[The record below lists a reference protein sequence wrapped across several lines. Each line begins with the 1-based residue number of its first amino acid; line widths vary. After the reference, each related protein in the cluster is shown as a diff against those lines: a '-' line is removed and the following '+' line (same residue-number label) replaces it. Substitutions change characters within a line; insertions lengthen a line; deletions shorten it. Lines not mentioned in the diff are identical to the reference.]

1 MSTTEEYLD
10 GLLQETMGQKE
21 SEAKTA
27 QPDIT
32 KEEKIAVPADDN
44 HKMSPDEI
52 AALFAQMQGDSE
64 PAAEPALTTEQ
75 EPEVGSEEKPAEI
88 PVTEAAE
95 PEAEPEPVEEAPKE
109 EPITPPADDNHKMSP
124 DEIAALFAQMQ
135 RDPEPAAE
143 SESEAEPEPVE
154 EAPKEEEIAAPADDN
169 HKMNPDEIAALFA
182 QMQGDP
188 EPMAESEPEAE
199 PEPVEEAPKEEE
211 IAAPADDNHKM
222 SPDEIA
228 ALFAQM
234 QGDSEP
240 TAEPAPAAEQEP
252 EVRSEEKPAEI
263 PVTEAAEPE
272 VEAEPEPVAEAP
284 KEEPVAALADDNHKM
299 SPDEIAALF
308 AQMQGDPEPAAEPA
322 PTAEQEPEVRSEE
335 KPAEIP
341 VTEAAEPEAESE
353 PVAEA
358 PKEEEIAAPAD
369 DNHKMSPDEI
379 AALFA
384 QMQGDSKPTA
394 ESEPVVEPEAVTE
407 SEAASEENEAE
418 PETESVE
425 NAKKSDMSDELSA
438 LLKEI
443 QAEPD
448 EEEQQEPDADEAQA
462 ESDAEEQAETAT
474 EEKIPPQE
482 EMEIDLSDP
491 DAMSFLQEI
500 REKEEPKESKN
511 EDDAVNEIEELLR
524 KSDNHEM
531 VSEELDLPGEQD
543 ALLDEPTERVGTEQ
557 SDEGKAE
564 NGDKSAKK
572 KKGLFSFF
580 GKKKKKQEDPEQ
592 QTDDILDAQT
602 TAEREAEAAGEESEP
617 VADGDVHDLL
627 QDLFEDEGSLAGD
640 SLQKE
645 ETAGEQISESAD
657 IQKEKKESFWKKL
670 GNVLFEE
677 DEEEIE
683 PEGQEPEKKKK
694 DKKGKKKKKVTDAS
708 DNQGILEELDAEGAD
723 GKKGKK
729 KKKDKKKPKKE
740 KKALPKEGTEK
751 EEDSKKLPTKMVVRI
766 FILAF
771 SILALLVIVVEII
784 PSMWTAADARNA
796 FYKKEYR
803 AAYEEMTGKKLSKK
817 DQRLYEKARLVASM
831 QQRYDAYT
839 TYTALQ
845 MPVEAL
851 DSLLSGYLFW
861 QQEADAITEY
871 DATTET
877 DAVKY
882 QILNTL
888 YDTYQ
893 LTEDD
898 VRQINALDDYDYT
911 VKLEELTGSLSH
923 KNSNAQQAGSIAVT
937 GDAQATDTTTAPAAD
952 STSDGTQDDPAG
964 NAADMTQLQDILPE
978 EEME

>member
-21 SEAKTA
+21 SDAKTA

-32 KEEKIAVPADDN
+32 KKEKNAAPTDDNHKMSPDEIAALFAQMQGDPEPAAEPEPVVAPQSESVEDQEDTTESQQLEPVSEQEPVAEAPKEEKVAAPADDN

-75 EPEVGSEEKPAEI
+75 EPEVRSEEKPAEI

-95 PEAEPEPVEEAPKE
+95 PEAEPEPVEEVPKE

-135 RDPEPAAE
+135 GNPEPAAE
-143 SESEAEPEPVE
+143 SEPVNEAVEETTEIQQPESVSEPEPVA
-154 EAPKEEEIAAPADDN
+154 EAPKEEPIA
-169 HKMNPDEIAALFA
+169 E
-182 QMQGDP
+182 
-188 EPMAESEPEAE
+188 
-199 PEPVEEAPKEEE
+199 
-211 IAAPADDNHKM
+211 PADDNHKM

-234 QGDSEP
+234 QGNPE
-240 TAEPAPAAEQEP
+240 PAAESEP
-252 EVRSEEKPAEI
+252 VNEAVEETTEI
-263 PVTEAAEPE
+263 QQPE
-272 VEAEPEPVAEAP
+272 SVSEPEPVAEAP
-284 KEEPVAALADDNHKM
+284 KEEP
-299 SPDEIAALF
+299 
-308 AQMQGDPEPAAEPA
+308 
-322 PTAEQEPEVRSEE
+322 
-335 KPAEIP
+335 
-341 VTEAAEPEAESE
+341 
-353 PVAEA
+353 
-358 PKEEEIAAPAD
+358 IAAPAD

-379 AALFA
+379 ATLFA
-384 QMQGDSKPTA
+384 QMQGDSEPTA
-394 ESEPVVEPEAVTE
+394 EPEPVVETEAVTE
-407 SEAASEENEAE
+407 SEAAPEENEAE
-418 PETESVE
+418 LETESVE
-425 NAKKSDMSDELSA
+425 NAKESDMSDELSA

-448 EEEQQEPDADEAQA
+448 EEEQQEPDEEEQQEPDEEEQQEPDEDEAQA

-474 EEKIPPQE
+474 EEKLPPQE

-640 SLQKE
+640 SLQKK
-645 ETAGEQISESAD
+645 ETAGEQISEAVD

-740 KKALPKEGTEK
+740 KKVLPKEGTEK

-771 SILALLVIVVEII
+771 SILALLMIIVEII

-923 KNSNAQQAGSIAVT
+923 KNSNAQQAGSTTLT
-937 GDAQATDTTTAPAAD
+937 GDAQATDTTTAPAED
-952 STSDGTQDDPAG
+952 TPSDGTQDDPAG

>member
-21 SEAKTA
+21 SDAKTA

-32 KEEKIAVPADDN
+32 KEEKNAVPADDN

-52 AALFAQMQGDSE
+52 AALFAQMQGASE
-64 PAAEPALTTEQ
+64 P
-75 EPEVGSEEKPAEI
+75 V
-88 PVTEAAE
+88 
-95 PEAEPEPVEEAPKE
+95 AEPEPAVDSEPVIAPQSGSVEDQEDTTESQQLEPVSGQEPVAEAPKE
-109 EPITPPADDNHKMSP
+109 EK
-124 DEIAALFAQMQ
+124 
-135 RDPEPAAE
+135 
-143 SESEAEPEPVE
+143 V
-154 EAPKEEEIAAPADDN
+154 
-169 HKMNPDEIAALFA
+169 
-182 QMQGDP
+182 
-188 EPMAESEPEAE
+188 
-199 PEPVEEAPKEEE
+199 
-211 IAAPADDNHKM
+211 AAPADDNHKM

-234 QGDSEP
+234 QGE
-240 TAEPAPAAEQEP
+240 
-252 EVRSEEKPAEI
+252 
-263 PVTEAAEPE
+263 
-272 VEAEPEPVAEAP
+272 
-284 KEEPVAALADDNHKM
+284 
-299 SPDEIAALF
+299 
-308 AQMQGDPEPAAEPA
+308 PEPAAEP
-322 PTAEQEPEVRSEE
+322 EPVVVPQSESVE
-335 KPAEIP
+335 DQKDT
-341 VTEAAEPEAESE
+341 TESQQSE
-353 PVAEA
+353 PVAESETE
-358 PKEEEIAAPAD
+358 PEPVGNEEEPA
-369 DNHKMSPDEI
+369 EI
-379 AALFA
+379 L
-384 QMQGDSKPTA
+384 QS
-394 ESEPVVEPEAVTE
+394 
-407 SEAASEENEAE
+407 E
-418 PETESVE
+418 PETESVKNKE
-425 NAKKSDMSDELSA
+425 DSNMSDEQSA

-448 EEEQQEPDADEAQA
+448 DEEESGPGDEVQAGVDTEDQREPA
-462 ESDAEEQAETAT
+462 AT
-474 EEKIPPQE
+474 EEKLPPQE

-491 DAMSFLQEI
+491 DAMSFLQDI
-500 REKEEPKESKN
+500 REKEDTKESKN
-511 EDDAVNEIEELLR
+511 EDNAVNEIEELLR

-531 VSEELDLPGEQD
+531 VDEELDLPGEQD
-543 ALLDEPTERVGTEQ
+543 TLLSGLAGGDGSEQ
-557 SDEGKAE
+557 SEQDEAE
-564 NGDKSAKK
+564 SGDKPAKK

-592 QTDDILDAQT
+592 QTDDTSDAET
-602 TAEREAEAAGEESEP
+602 TAERVAEVDGEESEP

-627 QDLFEDEGSLAGD
+627 QDLFEDEGRFAED
-640 SLQKE
+640 SLQKD
-645 ETAGEQISESAD
+645 ETAGEQITEAAD

-677 DEEEIE
+677 DEEETE
-683 PEGQEPEKKKK
+683 PEAQEPEKKKK

-729 KKKDKKKPKKE
+729 KKKDKKPKKE
-740 KKALPKEGTEK
+740 KKAIPKEGTEK
-751 EEDSKKLPTKMVVRI
+751 EADSKKLPIKMVVRI

-771 SILALLVIVVEII
+771 SILALLLIVVEII

-803 AAYEEMTGKKLSKK
+803 TAFEEMTGKKLSKK

-839 TYTALQ
+839 SYTALQ

-911 VKLEELTGSLSH
+911 VRLEELTGSLSH
-923 KNSNAQQAGSIAVT
+923 KNSNAQQAGSTAVT
-937 GDAQATDTTTAPAAD
+937 GDARATDTTTPAED
-952 STSDGTQDDPAG
+952 STNDGTQEDRVSD
-964 NAADMTQLQDILPE
+964 AADMTQMQDILPE
-978 EEME
+978 EEIE

>member
-10 GLLQETMGQKE
+10 GLLQATMRQKE
-21 SEAKTA
+21 SDAKTV
-27 QPDIT
+27 QPDIP
-32 KEEKIAVPADDN
+32 KEEEKAASTDDN
-44 HKMSPDEI
+44 HKMSPDEV
-52 AALFAQMQGDSE
+52 AALFAQMQGNPE
-64 PAAEPALTTEQ
+64 P
-75 EPEVGSEEKPAEI
+75 V
-88 PVTEAAE
+88 AE
-95 PEAEPEPVEEAPKE
+95 PEPTADPEPVAEPEPVVEAPKE
-109 EPITPPADDNHKMSP
+109 EP
-124 DEIAALFAQMQ
+124 
-135 RDPEPAAE
+135 
-143 SESEAEPEPVE
+143 
-154 EAPKEEEIAAPADDN
+154 
-169 HKMNPDEIAALFA
+169 
-182 QMQGDP
+182 
-188 EPMAESEPEAE
+188 
-199 PEPVEEAPKEEE
+199 

-234 QGDSEP
+234 QGDPEPAVESEP
-240 TAEPAPAAEQEP
+240 VAEPVNEAVEDIT
-252 EVRSEEKPAEI
+252 EI
-263 PVTEAAEPE
+263 PQPE
-272 VEAEPEPVAEAP
+272 LVVEPEPVAEPVNEAVEDQ
-284 KEEPVAALADDNHKM
+284 EEATQ
-299 SPDEIAALF
+299 S
-308 AQMQGDPEPAAEPA
+308 QQPEP
-322 PTAEQEPEVRSEE
+322 
-335 KPAEIP
+335 
-341 VTEAAEPEAESE
+341 
-353 PVAEA
+353 
-358 PKEEEIAAPAD
+358 
-369 DNHKMSPDEI
+369 
-379 AALFA
+379 
-384 QMQGDSKPTA
+384 
-394 ESEPVVEPEAVTE
+394 VTE
-407 SEAASEENEAE
+407 SETAPVGNEEE

-425 NAKKSDMSDELSA
+425 NAEDSNMSDELSA

-448 EEEQQEPDADEAQA
+448 DEEEPDPGDEVQA
-462 ESDAEEQAETAT
+462 GVDTEDQRELAAT
-474 EEKIPPQE
+474 EEKLPPQE

-491 DAMSFLQEI
+491 DAMSFLQDI
-500 REKEEPKESKN
+500 REKKDTRESKN

-531 VSEELDLPGEQD
+531 VDEELNLPGEQD
-543 ALLDEPTERVGTEQ
+543 TLLSGLAGEDELEQ
-557 SDEGKAE
+557 SDQDETE
-564 NGDKSAKK
+564 SGDKPAKK

-580 GKKKKKQEDPEQ
+580 GKKKKKQEEPEQ
-592 QTDDILDAQT
+592 STDDTSDAET
-602 TAEREAEAAGEESEP
+602 TVERETEAGGEETEP

-627 QDLFEDEGSLAGD
+627 QDLFGEEGTSAEDFLQQEEAVEEQVTEAAG
-640 SLQKE
+640 K
-645 ETAGEQISESAD
+645 
-657 IQKEKKESFWKKL
+657 KEKKESFWKKL
-670 GNVLFEE
+670 GNALFEE
-677 DEEEIE
+677 DEEEDKQE
-683 PEGQEPEKKKK
+683 EQEPEKKKK

-751 EEDSKKLPTKMVVRI
+751 EADNKKLPIKMVVRI

-771 SILALLVIVVEII
+771 SILALLLIVVEII

-803 AAYEEMTGKKLSKK
+803 TAYEEMTGKKLSKK

-839 TYTALQ
+839 SYTALQ

-882 QILNTL
+882 QILNAL

-923 KNSNAQQAGSIAVT
+923 KNSNVQQAGSTAVT
-937 GDAQATDTTTAPAAD
+937 GDAQATDTTAPAED
-952 STSDGTQDDPAG
+952 STSDGTQEDPAG
-964 NAADMTQLQDILPE
+964 NAADMTQMQDILPE
-978 EEME
+978 EEIE

>member
-21 SEAKTA
+21 SDAKTA
-27 QPDIT
+27 QPDIK
-32 KEEKIAVPADDN
+32 KEEKN
-44 HKMSPDEI
+44 
-52 AALFAQMQGDSE
+52 
-64 PAAEPALTTEQ
+64 
-75 EPEVGSEEKPAEI
+75 
-88 PVTEAAE
+88 
-95 PEAEPEPVEEAPKE
+95 
-109 EPITPPADDNHKMSP
+109 
-124 DEIAALFAQMQ
+124 
-135 RDPEPAAE
+135 
-143 SESEAEPEPVE
+143 
-154 EAPKEEEIAAPADDN
+154 
-169 HKMNPDEIAALFA
+169 
-182 QMQGDP
+182 
-188 EPMAESEPEAE
+188 
-199 PEPVEEAPKEEE
+199 
-211 IAAPADDNHKM
+211 AAPADDNHKM

-228 ALFAQM
+228 ALFAQV
-234 QGDSEP
+234 QGDPE
-240 TAEPAPAAEQEP
+240 PAAEQEP

-263 PVTEAAEPE
+263 PVTEAAESE

-284 KEEPVAALADDNHKM
+284 KEEKV
-299 SPDEIAALF
+299 
-308 AQMQGDPEPAAEPA
+308 
-322 PTAEQEPEVRSEE
+322 
-335 KPAEIP
+335 
-341 VTEAAEPEAESE
+341 
-353 PVAEA
+353 
-358 PKEEEIAAPAD
+358 AAPAD

-379 AALFA
+379 TALFA
-384 QMQGDSKPTA
+384 QMQGDPEPATEPEPAAEPEPAVESEHVVDSEPVVAPQSESVEDQEDTTESQQSEPVA
-394 ESEPVVEPEAVTE
+394 ESETESEPVGNEEEPAEILQ
-407 SEAASEENEAE
+407 SE

-425 NAKKSDMSDELSA
+425 NTEDSDMSDELSA

-448 EEEQQEPDADEAQA
+448 NEDESGPGDEVQA
-462 ESDAEEQAETAT
+462 GVDTEDQRAPAAT
-474 EEKIPPQE
+474 EEKLPPQE

-491 DAMSFLQEI
+491 DAMNFLQDI
-500 REKEEPKESKN
+500 REKEDTKESKN

-531 VSEELDLPGEQD
+531 VDEELNLPGEQD
-543 ALLDEPTERVGTEQ
+543 TLLSGLTGEDGLEQ
-557 SDEGKAE
+557 SDQDEVEK
-564 NGDKSAKK
+564 GDKSAKK

-592 QTDDILDAQT
+592 QTDDTSDAET
-602 TAEREAEAAGEESEP
+602 TAERVAEVDGEESEP

-627 QDLFEDEGSLAGD
+627 QDLFEDEGRFAED
-640 SLQKE
+640 SLQKD
-645 ETAGEQISESAD
+645 ETAGEQITEAAD

-670 GNVLFEE
+670 GSALFEE
-677 DEEEIE
+677 DEEEDKQE
-683 PEGQEPEKKKK
+683 EQEPEKKKK

-729 KKKDKKKPKKE
+729 KKKDKKPKKE
-740 KKALPKEGTEK
+740 KKAIPKEGTEK
-751 EEDSKKLPTKMVVRI
+751 EADSKKLPIKMVVRI

-771 SILALLVIVVEII
+771 SILALLLIVVEII

-803 AAYEEMTGKKLSKK
+803 TAFEEMTGKKLSKK

-839 TYTALQ
+839 SYTALQ

-911 VKLEELTGSLSH
+911 VRLEELTGSPSH
-923 KNSNAQQAGSIAVT
+923 KNSNAQQAGSTAVT
-937 GDAQATDTTTAPAAD
+937 GDAQVTDTTTPAED
-952 STSDGTQDDPAG
+952 STNDGTQEDRVSD
-964 NAADMTQLQDILPE
+964 AADMTQMQDILPE
-978 EEME
+978 EEIE

>member
-21 SEAKTA
+21 SDAKTA

-32 KEEKIAVPADDN
+32 KEEKNAVPADDN

-52 AALFAQMQGDSE
+52 AALFAQMQGASEPVAEPE
-64 PAAEPALTTEQ
+64 PAAEPAVDSEPVIAPQSESVEDQEDTTESQQLEPVSEQ
-75 EPEVGSEEKPAEI
+75 EPVA
-88 PVTEAAE
+88 
-95 PEAEPEPVEEAPKE
+95 EAPKE
-109 EPITPPADDNHKMSP
+109 EKVAAPADDNHKMSP

-135 RDPEPAAE
+135 GEPEPAAE
-143 SESEAEPEPVE
+143 SEPVNEAVEEITEIQQPESVSEPEPVA
-154 EAPKEEEIAAPADDN
+154 EAPKEEPIAAPADDN

-182 QMQGDP
+182 QMQGNP
-188 EPMAESEPEAE
+188 EPA
-199 PEPVEEAPKEEE
+199 
-211 IAAPADDNHKM
+211 
-222 SPDEIA
+222 
-228 ALFAQM
+228 
-234 QGDSEP
+234 
-240 TAEPAPAAEQEP
+240 AEPAPAAEQEP

-263 PVTEAAEPE
+263 PVTEAAEVE
-272 VEAEPEPVAEAP
+272 VEAELEPVAEAP

-308 AQMQGDPEPAAEPA
+308 AQMQGDPEPAAE
-322 PTAEQEPEVRSEE
+322 
-335 KPAEIP
+335 
-341 VTEAAEPEAESE
+341 
-353 PVAEA
+353 
-358 PKEEEIAAPAD
+358 
-369 DNHKMSPDEI
+369 
-379 AALFA
+379 
-384 QMQGDSKPTA
+384 
-394 ESEPVVEPEAVTE
+394 SEPVVEPEAVTE

-425 NAKKSDMSDELSA
+425 NAKESDMSDELSA

-500 REKEEPKESKN
+500 REKEEPKESKG

-543 ALLDEPTERVGTEQ
+543 ELLDGPTERAVTEQ
-557 SDEGKAE
+557 SDQGKAD

-592 QTDDILDAQT
+592 QTDDILDAQA
-602 TAEREAEAAGEESEP
+602 TAEREAEAGGEESEP

-645 ETAGEQISESAD
+645 ETVGEQISEAAD

-677 DEEEIE
+677 DEEETE

-771 SILALLVIVVEII
+771 SILALLLIVVEII

-923 KNSNAQQAGSIAVT
+923 KNSNAQQAGSTTLT
-937 GDAQATDTTTAPAAD
+937 GDAQATDTTTAPAED
-952 STSDGTQDDPAG
+952 TPSDGTQDDPAG

>member
-21 SEAKTA
+21 SDAKTA

-32 KEEKIAVPADDN
+32 KEEKN
-44 HKMSPDEI
+44 
-52 AALFAQMQGDSE
+52 
-64 PAAEPALTTEQ
+64 
-75 EPEVGSEEKPAEI
+75 
-88 PVTEAAE
+88 
-95 PEAEPEPVEEAPKE
+95 
-109 EPITPPADDNHKMSP
+109 
-124 DEIAALFAQMQ
+124 
-135 RDPEPAAE
+135 
-143 SESEAEPEPVE
+143 
-154 EAPKEEEIAAPADDN
+154 AAP
-169 HKMNPDEIAALFA
+169 
-182 QMQGDP
+182 
-188 EPMAESEPEAE
+188 
-199 PEPVEEAPKEEE
+199 
-211 IAAPADDNHKM
+211 
-222 SPDEIA
+222 
-228 ALFAQM
+228 
-234 QGDSEP
+234 
-240 TAEPAPAAEQEP
+240 
-252 EVRSEEKPAEI
+252 
-263 PVTEAAEPE
+263 
-272 VEAEPEPVAEAP
+272 
-284 KEEPVAALADDNHKM
+284 ADDNHKM

-308 AQMQGDPEPAAEPA
+308 AQMQGDPEPAAEPKPA
-322 PTAEQEPEVRSEE
+322 VDSEPVIAPQSESMEDQEDTTESQQLEPVSEQEPVAEAPKEEKVAAPADDNHKMSPDEIAALIAPMQGDPEPTAEPAPAAEKEPEVRSEE

-341 VTEAAEPEAESE
+341 VTEA
-353 PVAEA
+353 
-358 PKEEEIAAPAD
+358 
-369 DNHKMSPDEI
+369 
-379 AALFA
+379 
-384 QMQGDSKPTA
+384 
-394 ESEPVVEPEAVTE
+394 VEPEA
-407 SEAASEENEAE
+407 EAE

-425 NAKKSDMSDELSA
+425 NAKESDMSDELSA

-448 EEEQQEPDADEAQA
+448 EEEQQEPDEDEAQA

-491 DAMSFLQEI
+491 DAMNFLQEI

-531 VSEELDLPGEQD
+531 VSEELDLPREQD
-543 ALLDEPTERVGTEQ
+543 ALLDEPTERAGTEQ
-557 SDEGKAE
+557 SDQGKAE

-602 TAEREAEAAGEESEP
+602 TAERESEEGGEESEP

-645 ETAGEQISESAD
+645 ETAGEQISEAAD
-657 IQKEKKESFWKKL
+657 IQKEKKEGFWKKL

-677 DEEEIE
+677 DEEETE

-771 SILALLVIVVEII
+771 SILALLMIIVEII

-911 VKLEELTGSLSH
+911 VRLEELTGSLSH
-923 KNSNAQQAGSIAVT
+923 KNSNAQQAGSTAVT
-937 GDAQATDTTTAPAAD
+937 GDAQATDTTTPAED
-952 STSDGTQDDPAG
+952 STNDGTQEDRVSD
-964 NAADMTQLQDILPE
+964 AADMTQMQDILPE
-978 EEME
+978 EEIE